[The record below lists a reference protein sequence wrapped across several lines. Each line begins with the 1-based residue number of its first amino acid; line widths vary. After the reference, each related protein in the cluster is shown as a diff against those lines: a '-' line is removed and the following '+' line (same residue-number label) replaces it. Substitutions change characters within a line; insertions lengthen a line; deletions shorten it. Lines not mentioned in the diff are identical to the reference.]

1 MAGQILM
8 LPAYMIPRTALW
20 IVLLALAVLDGL
32 RHIHENARARKLY
45 FAVVVVI
52 TAMVAQDVL
61 LTLYAIGGGNH
72 FGAGILF
79 QVYILVTDAADSLWT
94 VSWLTTA
101 CLLVRHKWHPSCM
114 CR

>member
-52 TAMVAQDVL
+52 AAMVAQDVL
-61 LTLYAIGGGNH
+61 LTLYAIGGGDH

-79 QVYILVTDAADSLWT
+79 QVYIFVTDAADSLWT
-94 VSWLTTA
+94 VRNKM
-101 CLLVRHKWHPSCM
+101 CLMLVAS
-114 CR
+114 